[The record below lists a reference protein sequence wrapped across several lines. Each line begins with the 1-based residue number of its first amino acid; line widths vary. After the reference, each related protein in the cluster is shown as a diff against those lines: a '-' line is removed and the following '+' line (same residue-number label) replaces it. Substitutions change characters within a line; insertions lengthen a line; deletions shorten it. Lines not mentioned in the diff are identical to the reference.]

1 MLIFLSGPEVT
12 LFVSKLGLVIAL
24 LCFLIYKTSMLGE
37 ISSSRFFFF
46 KVAEVTFIHAETQ
59 GIKQWLALSA
69 VDLLFSTHLPRT

>member
-12 LFVSKLGLVIAL
+12 LFVSELGLVIAL

-46 KVAEVTFIHAETQ
+46 LK
-59 GIKQWLALSA
+59 
-69 VDLLFSTHLPRT
+69 